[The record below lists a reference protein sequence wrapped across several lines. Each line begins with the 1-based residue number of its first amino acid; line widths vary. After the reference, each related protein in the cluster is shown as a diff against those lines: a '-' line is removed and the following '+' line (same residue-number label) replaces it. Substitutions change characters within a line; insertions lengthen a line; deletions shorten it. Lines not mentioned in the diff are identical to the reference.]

1 MSPRAWLSVLVV
13 IVLLSSSVGAYL
25 ILRDDD
31 PPNDPD
37 IDDEPP
43 YVEPTGEVP
52 FRGAGAFLP
61 VDYAYFFTYELNE
74 YTCYYTDDF
83 FRWPSSMFDRSLLS
97 ATFCLATSTFGSPW
111 YMPTPYH
118 LAESFLT
125 DIGFENV
132 EANEDYKIQ
141 PQTHTIGA
149 IAGMKRITCETENDT
164 TLIALSLRGDGYGNE
179 WASNFT
185 VGYGTDSEDHHKG
198 FFDSQTKVRDFLQSY
213 IEEYDITGDVKL
225 WITGYSRGA
234 AVANVIAGRLDT
246 AIANGEKPLGDDI
259 DLTKHGLY
267 CYTFATPTT
276 IQHDDDSTIDPRSAD
291 YNNIKSVIMY
301 GDVIPKL
308 IFEGLGFERYGI
320 DVTMSDPASENY
332 EEDKVRAMGYYNE
345 FSYQLDTDTYFLDG
359 FTPYRIDLN
368 ALLTGGD
375 LISLDP
381 HAPYTDIDQA
391 LDVGF
396 NEMSEIME
404 GRDWYVDNVEG
415 LVIQIYDVICGD
427 DYRYSLDTFINI
439 LVRLTMNRGDTHL
452 VNMMMDVLMNKDI
465 SDYLIDDIELILTV
479 LERDVAQAADIADG
493 ISDLALL
500 FRGILFSGNSAILNA
515 LATIGMNMGFMTYGH
530 IAHTYQSWIWVY
542 DPIHDSE

>member
-1 MSPRAWLSVLVV
+1 MPQ
-13 IVLLSSSVGAYL
+13 IVNNGDGTFSLKTNQPGANTTY
-25 ILRDDD
+25 RSATKSG
-31 PPNDPD
+31 
-37 IDDEPP
+37 EA
-43 YVEPTGEVP
+43 VSTTGEVRNLDFNDVDP
-52 FRGAGAFLP
+52 MPLAGEEMKVRKEWDDSVNTGHTDEALKFRLL
-61 VDYAYFFTYELNE
+61 VDGK
-74 YTCYYTDDF
+74 YYQNDGTKTEEIGD
-83 FRWPSSMFDRSLLS
+83 
-97 ATFCLATSTFGSPW
+97 
-111 YMPTPYH
+111 PYV
-118 LAESFLT
+118 L
-125 DIGFENV
+125 
-132 EANEDYKIQ
+132 EANTANSWTDTVDIAPGIVKIAADGTATVYETGHEYK
-141 PQTHTIGA
+141 
-149 IAGMKRITCETENDT
+149 
-164 TLIALSLRGDGYGNE
+164 
-179 WASNFT
+179 
-185 VGYGTDSEDHHKG
+185 
-198 FFDSQTKVRDFLQSY
+198 

-276 IQHDDDSTIDPRSAD
+276 IQHDDESPIDPRSAD

-301 GDVIPKL
+301 GDVIPKMF
-308 IFEGLGFERYGI
+308 FEGLGFERYGI

-391 LDVGF
+391 LDVEF

-415 LVIQIYDVICGD
+415 LMTQIYDVICGD
-427 DYRYSLDTFINI
+427 DYSYSLDTFINI

-493 ISDLALL
+493 ISDLVLL

-542 DPIHDSE
+542 DPIHDGE